1 MKTVHLLHVPHGKR
15 HWVRAP
21 YSALWLD
28 TQAGERQ
35 RQTGTRWLYT
45 VICAVLRCKLSLC
58 KLNNDG
64 RSGFSVSTRRKKHS
78 RQKSLYAKAE
88 RDLVLVGERA
98 TLAWKRRSG
107 ALALQPLSFLFTFC
121 K

>member
-1 MKTVHLLHVPHGKR
+1 MQKKKKKKNYMKTVHLLHVPHGKH

-58 KLNNDG
+58 KLNNEG
-64 RSGFSVSTRRKKHS
+64 RSGLSVSTRRKKHS
-78 RQKSLYAKAE
+78 RRKSLYAKAE
-88 RDLVLVGERA
+88 RDLVLVGTE
-98 TLAWKRRSG
+98 
-107 ALALQPLSFLFTFC
+107 QN
-121 K
+121 